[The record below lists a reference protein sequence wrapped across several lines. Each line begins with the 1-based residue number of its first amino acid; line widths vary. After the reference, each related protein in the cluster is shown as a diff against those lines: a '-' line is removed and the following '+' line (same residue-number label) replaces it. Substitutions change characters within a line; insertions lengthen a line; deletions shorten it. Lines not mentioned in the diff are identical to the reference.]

1 MLAATLLALAS
12 ATLHA
17 AWNLFIKRSEAR
29 DLASWGQF
37 LFGGLLALPVVAV
50 LGLPPRAVWGLLL
63 FSAGVHAVYVSAL
76 VQAYHHGDFSL
87 AYPIARGGGALL
99 AAIGG
104 VIFLGDDLSGAAW
117 LAIAVV
123 VGGLLSLMGRGAT
136 AISIVWALATALTI
150 AIYTLID
157 AHGAREAGR
166 AAIDG
171 ARYAFALMPL
181 SALTV
186 SAVGMARGRRAAF
199 AATIP
204 SQWIRYLAAGAC
216 LTAAYTMVLVAVRFA
231 PVGYVAMLRESS
243 IVIGAVAGWLLLKEH
258 LGRHRVVS
266 SVVIAAG
273 MGLLVAV
280 R

>member
-17 AWNLFIKRSEAR
+17 AWNLFIKTSDAR

-37 LFGGLLALPVVAV
+37 LFGGLLALPAVAG
-50 LGLPPRAVWGLLL
+50 LGFPPTDVWWLLL
-63 FSAGVHAVYVSAL
+63 LSAGVHAVYIDAL

-87 AYPIARGGGALL
+87 AYPIARGGGAFL

-117 LAIAVV
+117 FAIAVI

-150 AIYTLID
+150 ATYTLID
-157 AHGAREAGR
+157 AHGAREAGD

-171 ARYAFALMPL
+171 VRYAFALMPL

-186 SAVGMARGRRAAF
+186 SAVGMVRGRRA
-199 AATIP
+199 
-204 SQWIRYLAAGAC
+204 R
-216 LTAAYTMVLVAVRFA
+216 VRRDDSVTLDCGISRQA
-231 PVGYVAMLRESS
+231 PV
-243 IVIGAVAGWLLLKEH
+243 
-258 LGRHRVVS
+258 
-266 SVVIAAG
+266 
-273 MGLLVAV
+273 
-280 R
+280 